1 MLPGDSVRGH
11 DITMRS
17 VTARTTAELFQP
29 YHNMKM
35 WRGYVMVRS
44 KEVGG
49 EFSEGAVETSRGG
62 GGNEHKQLKP
72 HWNGCGT
79 LRGYDTALINV
90 YGVPQGQDTALI
102 VYRQEF
108 ITQWRAHG
116 LDVLI
121 CPILGPALT
130 LGYPGKL
137 SSAVSYTILYNLVD
151 FPAGVLPV
159 TTVTREDEEALKTYE
174 GHHKDFWDK
183 LLKKAMTDSVG
194 LPVAIQCVAL
204 PWQEEQCLR
213 LMKEECIEED
223 LIELKKKSSCYHNRP
238 SLSKTERKALEEIR
252 GHQKS

>member
-49 EFSEGAVETSRGG
+49 AVETSRGG

-90 YGVPQGQDTALI
+90 YGVPK

-137 SSAVSYTILYNLVD
+137 SSLWNRQRGAPLAHPVCGSSL
-151 FPAGVLPV
+151 AGRTMCFALMNEVEKCEPKWK
-159 TTVTREDEEALKTYE
+159 TTMSERV
-174 GHHKDFWDK
+174 
-183 LLKKAMTDSVG
+183 
-194 LPVAIQCVAL
+194 
-204 PWQEEQCLR
+204 
-213 LMKEECIEED
+213 IE
-223 LIELKKKSSCYHNRP
+223 
-238 SLSKTERKALEEIR
+238 
-252 GHQKS
+252 